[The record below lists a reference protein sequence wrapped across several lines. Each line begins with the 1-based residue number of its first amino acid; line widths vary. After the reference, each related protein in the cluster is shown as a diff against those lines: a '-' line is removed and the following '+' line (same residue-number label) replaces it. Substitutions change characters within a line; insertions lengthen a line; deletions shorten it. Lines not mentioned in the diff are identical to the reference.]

1 MEYEFRH
8 DTITG
13 NATAN
18 FSYEH
23 QGMGP
28 WLEVE
33 IGQNSQKLMQLL
45 LAIEQIISREQ
56 QEIVITGQEYS
67 VTISLSDVVVNAN
80 ASLNEMNSVPE
91 QLTSDELNFDENCTA
106 SCGIDDFR
114 ELLLSWADFIKK

>member
-1 MEYEFRH
+1 MEYEFRY

-23 QGMGP
+23 QGIGP

-33 IGQNSQKLMQLL
+33 IGQNSQKLAQVL
-45 LAIEQIISREQ
+45 LAIQQIISREQ
-56 QEIVITGQEYS
+56 QEIAITGHEYS
-67 VTISLSDVVVNAN
+67 VTISLNDVVVNAN
-80 ASLNEMNSVPE
+80 ASLNEDDEVPE
-91 QLTSDELNFDENCTA
+91 QLISDELNADESSKA
-106 SCGIDDFR
+106 SCGIDDFH